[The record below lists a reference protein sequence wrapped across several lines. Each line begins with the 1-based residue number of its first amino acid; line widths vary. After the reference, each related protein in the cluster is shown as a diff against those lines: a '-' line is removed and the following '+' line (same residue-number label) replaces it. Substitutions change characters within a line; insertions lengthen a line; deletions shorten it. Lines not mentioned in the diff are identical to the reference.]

1 MEGKANISVEIDK
14 DVKIQ
19 AEEILSKLGLSPD
32 IVITLL
38 YKQIVLH
45 NGIPFEIKLPS
56 NHKSAFTNISDES
69 QKEKQEKLESIKNFL
84 NRKMNE

>member
-1 MEGKANISVEIDK
+1 MEEKANISVEIDK

-45 NGIPFEIKLPS
+45 NGIPFDIKLPS
-56 NHKSAFTNISDES
+56 SHKSAVTNISDES

>member
-1 MEGKANISVEIDK
+1 MEEKANISVEIDK

-19 AEEILSKLGLSPD
+19 AEEILSQLGLSPD

-45 NGIPFEIKLPS
+45 NGIPFDIKLPS
-56 NHKSAFTNISDES
+56 NHKPAVTNISDES